1 MGKIRGSAPRRA
13 VVRGGVIA
21 SIAGGKSSAS
31 VKIKDSVLD
40 KNKVLMRSKDSRVG
54 KSRFDRA
61 AK

>member
-13 VVRGGVIA
+13 VVRGGVIT

-54 KSRFDRA
+54 KSRFDRT